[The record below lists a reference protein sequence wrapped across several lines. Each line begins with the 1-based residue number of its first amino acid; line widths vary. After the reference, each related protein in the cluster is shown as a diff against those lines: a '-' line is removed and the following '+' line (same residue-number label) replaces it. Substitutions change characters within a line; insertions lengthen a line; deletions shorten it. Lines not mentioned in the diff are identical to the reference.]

1 MKRRSFIGA
10 LIVLLASLVVT
21 CSGAALAQDY
31 PSRPIT
37 MMVGFPPGG
46 PTDTLARIVAD
57 GMKTA
62 LGQPIVIED
71 LTGAGGTIATNNV
84 VHANPDGYT
93 IGIGNWTSHVG
104 APALYALQ
112 YDVLKDLQPI
122 AYLSGAPLFI
132 LGKNDLAP
140 RNVGELISWVKT
152 KSTPSVFGT
161 VGAGSAAHMCGV
173 FFQQKTG
180 AKFQYVP
187 YRGAAPA
194 MQDLM
199 ASQIDL
205 ACLDAT
211 SALPNVQAGRF
222 KAYAI
227 MSEQRWDKAPDVP
240 TMNESGVPGLTITFW
255 HGLWAPKGTPKAIV
269 DRLDAAAKAAL
280 TDPDVRR
287 RLDALGQVVAT
298 PEQATPQGL
307 AAYQKAEIDKWWPI
321 IKAADIKTE

>member
-1 MKRRSFIGA
+1 MKRGRFIGA
-10 LIVLLASLVVT
+10 LIVLLASVLLG
-21 CSGAALAQDY
+21 SAATAFAQDY

-37 MMVGFPPGG
+37 LMVGFPPGG

-57 GMKTA
+57 GMKNA
-62 LGQPIVIED
+62 LGQPIVIEN
-71 LTGAGGTIATNNV
+71 LTGAGGTIANNNV

-104 APALYALQ
+104 APALYSLQ

-122 AYLSGAPLFI
+122 AYLSGAPLLI
-132 LGKNDLAP
+132 LGKSDLP
-140 RNVGELISWVKT
+140 PHNVAQLISWAKT
-152 KSTPSVFGT
+152 NPSVFGT

-199 ASQIDL
+199 AGHIDM

-227 MSEQRWDKAPDVP
+227 MSEQRWDKAPDIP

-255 HGLWAPKGTPKAIV
+255 HGLWAPKGTPKAVV

-280 TDPDVRR
+280 IDPDVRK

-307 AAYQKAEIDKWWPI
+307 AVYQKAEIDKWWPI